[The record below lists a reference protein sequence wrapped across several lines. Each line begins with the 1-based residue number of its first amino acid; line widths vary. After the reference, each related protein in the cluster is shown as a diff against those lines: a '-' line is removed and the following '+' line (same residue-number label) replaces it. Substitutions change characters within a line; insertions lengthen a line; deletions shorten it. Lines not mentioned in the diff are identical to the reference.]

1 MHVQIGVD
9 IGRVEGNGSMGGLII
24 LAIIVILLLVGVS
37 AALNI
42 LFSLIVPLL
51 IAGIVGWLTGMLLRG
66 RGYGILG
73 NVVLGVAGGFV
84 GGILFSLLGI
94 GGGGLIGY
102 VISAVLGALVVLFL
116 VNLFTEQRSPVR

>member
-1 MHVQIGVD
+1 
-9 IGRVEGNGSMGGLII
+9 MGGLII
-24 LAIIVILLLVGVS
+24 LAIVVILLLVGVS

-42 LFSLIVPLL
+42 LFSLIIPLL
-51 IAGIVGWLTGMLLRG
+51 MAGIVGWLAGMLLRG

-102 VISAVLGALVVLFL
+102 IISAVLGALVVLFI
-116 VNLFTEQRSPVR
+116 VSLFTERRSPVR